1 MKIDE
6 FRKKRYRDKFNYITD
21 NLKCLTVTPRTEL
34 EKKGVLYSVHT
45 IIESVIDLVAMFI
58 KDLGYQVEDDQKNIS
73 LLVKK
78 LNLEPELEIELKK
91 ANGLRNILV
100 HRYNGV
106 DEEMVLNSVD
116 EVIRVT
122 SKWLEIFEKL
132 FVELFNDES

>member
-116 EVIRVT
+116 EVIRIT

-132 FVELFNDES
+132 FAELFNDES